1 MENDIF
7 FINTPVDIQ
16 EEIYPFIE
24 KRIEERNIPENKT
37 VYLNFV
43 TNMNMLGRYYFQ
55 VYLTDGIV
63 EHSTLNYPADFLIF
77 LK

>member
-16 EEIYPFIE
+16 EEVYPY
-24 KRIEERNIPENKT
+24 IEERLNHRDIPETKT
-37 VYLNFV
+37 IYLNFV
-43 TNMNMLGRYYFQ
+43 TNMNMLGKYYFQ
-55 VYLTDGIV
+55 VYLTNGVV
-63 EHSTLNYPADFLIF
+63 EHSTLNYPPDFLIF

>member
-7 FINTPVDIQ
+7 FINTPLDIQ
-16 EEIYPFIE
+16 EELYPIIE
-24 KRIEERNIPENKT
+24 YRLAEHNIPEDKT
-37 VYLNFV
+37 IYLNFV
-43 TNMNMLGRYYFQ
+43 TNMNMLGKYYFQ
-55 VYLTDGIV
+55 VFITDGVV